1 MFQTFFLLLFSSF
14 FIRNTIGA
22 EFSGI
27 TIALKQQNTD
37 ILLEALQNVS
47 DVHSEQYG
55 QYWTK
60 EQVNDLVTPDWA
72 PDMIKSMQTFGTH
85 CSLMGASLFCDGL
98 MGLWPWADRVDFV
111 EMMVHNPTEQG
122 KTSVE
127 WNNGRTS
134 HRVGVNDGYVGRE
147 VMNRLYNITY
157 NKVQKGSSACSVE
170 YQGASGFSP
179 SDLATAQKLNGE
191 PLNPVLH
198 VVGSNDPSNPML
210 EAQLDVQ
217 MMSQVAENV
226 DLWYWENNQWL
237 YSFATQF
244 LNRTVIPKVLSMS
257 WGWAEK
263 QQCSIGTCYNLT
275 SAQYI
280 ARVNL
285 EYAKMGLRGVSVC
298 ISSGDA
304 GAPGRTNEGCDD
316 GSGVNPVFPGSSP
329 YVTSVSATYLTGP
342 ESSKQWISPLCQ
354 QYGCAKGSKELPT
367 NFNVTGWTT
376 GGGFGIYA
384 EKRPTWQAK
393 AVEAYLKSGVKLPS
407 NFSRNGRGYPD
418 VSALGHYCPVVSGGD
433 VMGVDGTSCSSPVFA
448 GIVALLNDFQQ
459 GRGKP
464 VLGFANPVLY
474 KMWEDDPTIFND
486 IVEGNNWCTEMQCC
500 KEGLNGYPATNGWDP
515 VTGLGTPNVGRMIE
529 WLERNT

>member
-1 MFQTFFLLLFSSF
+1 MFKTLFSL
-14 FIRNTIGA
+14 ILLGCMVGNTALGHPG
-22 EFSGI
+22 SV
-27 TIALKQQNTD
+27 TIALKQRNTD
-37 ILLEALQNVS
+37 ILLEALHNVS
-47 DVHSEQYG
+47 DVNSDQYG
-55 QYWTK
+55 QYWTR
-60 EQVNDLVTPDWA
+60 EQVNELVTPEWA
-72 PDMIKSMQTFGTH
+72 PDMVRSMRKAGTE
-85 CSLMGASLFCDGL
+85 CSLMGAALSCDGIH
-98 MGLWPWADRVDFV
+98 GLWGWGDRVDFV
-111 EMMVHNPTEQG
+111 EMSLGGDKQRLWVDNE
-122 KTSVE
+122 
-127 WNNGRTS
+127 RTS
-134 HRVGVNDGYVGRE
+134 HRVDDGDGYVGRE
-147 VMNRLYNITY
+147 VMNHLYNITY
-157 NKVQKGSSACSVE
+157 NKVHKGSSACSVE

-179 SDLATAQKLNGE
+179 SDLAQAQKLNNE

-226 DLWYWENNQWL
+226 DLWYWENNLWL

-244 LNRTVIPKVLSMS
+244 LNRSTVPQVLSMS

-275 SAQYI
+275 SAEYI

-329 YVTSVSATYLTGP
+329 YVTSVSATYLTGAGNGK
-342 ESSKQWISPLCQ
+342 SWTSPLCK
-354 QYGCAKGSKELPT
+354 QYGCAQGSKELPT

-384 EKRPTWQAK
+384 EKRPAWQAT

-418 VSALGHYCPVVSGGD
+418 VSALGHFCPVVSGGS

-486 IVEGNNWCTEMQCC
+486 VVEGNNWCTEMQCC
-500 KEGLNGYPATNGWDP
+500 AEGKNGYPATTGWDP